1 MALHKHQDEHYTEK
15 MAVRSEYIDHS
26 LYRDFKYLNSGTLS
40 HDEKVENR
48 YELAVLEARMIGTVL
63 QKPEAREALLRVI
76 ENNKDEDL
84 LNWLNKIIVTSALIT
99 HWGRRSKIPPI
110 RLANPSEKAEHG
122 IDFFVDNSPVICVP
136 TTEHRAFYYISKEFD
151 KTRWVPLHTIKAGF
165 LEHQVTAK
173 YWGCSTSYGV
183 DPLLMLIPI
192 AHADFTKDYIDL
204 KEGILY

>member
-84 LNWLNKIIVTSALIT
+84 LNWLNKI
-99 HWGRRSKIPPI
+99 
-110 RLANPSEKAEHG
+110 
-122 IDFFVDNSPVICVP
+122 
-136 TTEHRAFYYISKEFD
+136 
-151 KTRWVPLHTIKAGF
+151 
-165 LEHQVTAK
+165 
-173 YWGCSTSYGV
+173 
-183 DPLLMLIPI
+183 
-192 AHADFTKDYIDL
+192 
-204 KEGILY
+204 